1 MERERERER
10 EGGRERGRETETET
24 EIERQRENSR
34 VCESFSL
41 FLKFNIFFIGACRSI
56 VVI

>member
-1 MERERERER
+1 MERER